1 MKKRDNNIDLIRGIA
16 VIWIIFI
23 HTCFW
28 SGEIYVPTWLKSLSL
43 IIDVPLFIFISGMT
57 FNFSKSLLKTL
68 KGLCNIWFKY
78 LIFLIIYYTFI
89 FFFEKNLFTLKNLIA
104 SLFFK
109 FPNTKVLPVVN
120 GSFWFIFM
128 YFIVSILS
136 NIIICIYN
144 KYNRNLNNFKYILIT
159 SFLFYGIS
167 LYRQNFLF
175 LNTEILMYNFIYLL
189 GYYLYNYKIPKFRNY
204 LFLMFINII
213 VLILLLFYNDLH
225 FLDMQVAKSQF
236 HINYLFYSFI
246 SIITITYLKDKIKLK
261 KTPLHWVGKNA
272 ISFYF
277 CQGIGSSLIYYL
289 YKYIKNWHGIIKLPI
304 MFTTN
309 LIITIIL
316 VLILNILI
324 KLITKVKPINLI
336 VKKD

>member
-1 MKKRDNNIDLIRGIA
+1 MQGGIKLTYA
-16 VIWIIFI
+16 LVIFC
-23 HTCFW
+23 HMLTK
-28 SGEIYVPTWLKSLSL
+28 L
-43 IIDVPLFIFISGMT
+43 M
-57 FNFSKSLLKTL
+57 
-68 KGLCNIWFKY
+68 KGLKMS
-78 LIFLIIYYTFI
+78 T
-89 FFFEKNLFTLKNLIA
+89 
-104 SLFFK
+104 
-109 FPNTKVLPVVN
+109 
-120 GSFWFIFM
+120 
-128 YFIVSILS
+128 S
-136 NIIICIYN
+136 NIQNDKN
-144 KYNRNLNNFKYILIT
+144 KKLNQKYTVKNALV
-159 SFLFYGIS
+159 
-167 LYRQNFLF
+167 
-175 LNTEILMYNFIYLL
+175 
-189 GYYLYNYKIPKFRNY
+189 NYY

-246 SIITITYLKDKIKLK
+246 SIITFTYLKDKIKLK

-304 MFTTN
+304 MFTAN

-324 KLITKVKPINLI
+324 KIITKIKPINLI